1 MPDFPCARHRRHAMV
16 SSALFAFL
24 EGARRIGRVLRVG
37 AALGTAPI
45 VAKARV
51 RERGVISMYLRGN
64 RVEAASVFTVY
75 NATMLWTGVLRAG
88 LGVAYV
94 SRADVVIVIAP

>member
-1 MPDFPCARHRRHAMV
+1 
-16 SSALFAFL
+16 
-24 EGARRIGRVLRVG
+24 
-37 AALGTAPI
+37 
-45 VAKARV
+45 
-51 RERGVISMYLRGN
+51 MYLRGN